1 MSYFFL
7 IPVSIGLG
15 LTGLCAF
22 FWAMRHDQYDDLSGA
37 AARILIAPDKPI
49 TPQPADES
57 SNGKLVAVPGCL
69 DPEPDRRLSPDQIAI
84 THGDQD
90 SPAGPGSA

>member
-22 FWAMRHDQYDDLSGA
+22 FWAMRREQYEDLAGA
-37 AARILIAPDKPI
+37 AARILIAPDMPI
-49 TPQPADES
+49 VPQTPQETRR
-57 SNGKLVAVPGCL
+57 GQLVSHP
-69 DPEPDRRLSPDQIAI
+69 DHTDPDRKL
-84 THGDQD
+84 
-90 SPAGPGSA
+90 